1 MDEHATTVIVIFL
14 IILALIDLKSIYFF
28 LSLKKVRIL
37 LESKT
42 PTDLKANIRKF
53 KTQIIIFFSFTVV
66 SIAGVIVALAIEYYN
81 N

>member
-1 MDEHATTVIVIFL
+1 LNEHATTVIVIFL

-28 LSLKKVRIL
+28 LSLKKVRIW